1 MYKLILILFTPLGM
15 AHANGNLAHFFQGD
29 HLGVILMVSGIIISI
44 LFARYEYEKYKR

>member
-1 MYKLILILFTPLGM
+1 MYKLILILFAPLGM

-44 LFARYEYEKYKR
+44 LFVRYEYEKYKR